1 VAALGH
7 CGALQEDKIKDE
19 RHMEEEH
26 KTEA

>member
-7 CGALQEDKIKDE
+7 CGALQEDKIMDD